1 MHRTPARFEARAARV
16 AVGNTAAL
24 VAVGATATL
33 LTAGTAAAD
42 DNPPETQHNVTYR
55 ARVDGLARSPHHL
68 PDQRRPGQQRRSG
81 DAARSDLR
89 GYGGAVGSQEAGMR
103 ISIQWP
109 YSANLHCEILVDD
122 ELTVQADQFISP
134 RVTRR
139 DDPDYG
145 AMNCRAPCSAM
156 PPEPRSTQRIR
167 RPFAHPATTPMP
179 NPADTDDVP
188 LQIPLRSG
196 GARRPVGRTSPC
208 RGSRV
213 GIA

>member
-1 MHRTPARFEARAARV
+1 MGCTGRSARFEARAARV

-55 ARVDGLARSPHHL
+55 ARVDGLARGALITYRISDAQVNSADPAML
-68 PDQRRPGQQRRSG
+68 PGRTFE
-81 DAARSDLR
+81 ATAVLSDPK
-89 GYGGAVGSQEAGMR
+89 EAGMR

-134 RVTRR
+134 RVTPAR

-145 AMNCRAPCSAM
+145 AMNCGAPLSNAPGTPVDATDSAT
-156 PPEPRSTQRIR
+156 PSPT
-167 RPFAHPATTPMP
+167 PATTPMP

-188 LQIPLRSG
+188 AADL
-196 GARRPVGRTSPC
+196 TSV
-208 RGSRV
+208 R
-213 GIA
+213 